1 MKFLKRFGYIL
12 LIMLTAVC
20 LHIGHKFLDSQY
32 KNSYNDMLL
41 YTTVVVVAGLMVNN
55 RWD

>member
-1 MKFLKRFGYIL
+1 MKFLKSFGYIL
-12 LIMLTAVC
+12 LIMLTAMC
-20 LHIGHKFLDSQY
+20 LHVGHRFLDAEY

-41 YTTVVVVAGLMVNN
+41 YATVVCVASLMVNN